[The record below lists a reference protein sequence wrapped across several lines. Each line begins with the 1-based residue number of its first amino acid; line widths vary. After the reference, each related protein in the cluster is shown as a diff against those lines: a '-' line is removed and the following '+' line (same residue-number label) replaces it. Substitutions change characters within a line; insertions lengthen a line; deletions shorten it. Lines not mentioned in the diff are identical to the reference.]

1 MRVDDCKQLS
11 DAAFQQDLSLFSTLS
26 GLISLEELNISGCN
40 QISDSVLTWL
50 AKFSSN
56 LRILIMARCKGITHV
71 GVQDVLYSLASLQ
84 TLNVSFCPQVND
96 EAFKIL
102 GRINRS
108 NLTVLYADNCNI
120 GDETLHS
127 VAHGC
132 KHLKSATFRWCH
144 GVTDKGVT
152 LLAEGCREIEAIDI
166 SSCYEVTDTAVDALS
181 KSCVSLKSLSVSF
194 CSKVTHESLRYAEK
208 FTKLQSFET
217 IWTAT
222 NSTSTDNNATAGRET
237 LPMGADDLK
246 AGEAFSQ
253 AGTCRSHHQENATD
267 DLVEDLVVGDEDA
280 LKVES

>member
-1 MRVDDCKQLS
+1 MCVDDCKQLS

-120 GDETLHS
+120 GDETLDS

-152 LLAEGCREIEAIDI
+152 LLAEGCREIEAMI
-166 SSCYEVTDTAVDALS
+166 YLAAKVTDQRWTLS

-246 AGEAFSQ
+246 AGETFSQ
-253 AGTCRSHHQENATD
+253 VGTPKSPPENATD
-267 DLVEDLVVGDEDA
+267 DLAEDLVVGDEDA

>member
-1 MRVDDCKQLS
+1 
-11 DAAFQQDLSLFSTLS
+11 
-26 GLISLEELNISGCN
+26 
-40 QISDSVLTWL
+40 
-50 AKFSSN
+50 
-56 LRILIMARCKGITHV
+56 MARCKGITHV

-96 EAFKIL
+96 EAFQIL
-102 GRINRS
+102 RRINRS

-120 GDETLHS
+120 GDDTLDS

-222 NSTSTDNNATAGRET
+222 NSTNRDNSHTSGHEPLPIDADPLKVDET
-237 LPMGADDLK
+237 FG
-246 AGEAFSQ
+246 Q
-253 AGTCRSHHQENATD
+253 TGTCQSYGQENATG
-267 DLVEDLVVGDEDA
+267 DLLEQAVVGDEDV